1 MLIRPSLVNVVSLTM
16 MMLYSHLHSPDRL
29 RNARYAIGDKGFSEH
44 LLQCVTHELS
54 PYRNQLSRLVKN
66 HFCMASASLMSKTP
80 LPHDTMMENWVCHL
94 THDALVLSQKFART
108 PEGQASIASGE
119 LSRYWCASIYL
130 LVNSWLTVCPGFIC
144 FPCAP

>member
-1 MLIRPSLVNVVSLTM
+1 MKIVRANQTIL
-16 MMLYSHLHSPDRL
+16 DRL

-44 LLQCVTHELS
+44 LIQSVTHELS

-119 LSRYWCASIYL
+119 FSRYWFYL
-130 LVNSWLTVCPGFIC
+130 LSMCSVVEQIQVVEDCVRKLFGEIEDDQRLW
-144 FPCAP
+144 